1 MTKRSVET
9 DLAELSEDILHDLS
23 HKQRFALLLKAT
35 EDDREQWKER
45 LVDTIPTATY
55 RGPDP
60 AYRNRGYILFEM
72 ASRAFYELHTLALRF
87 QWLQSRRTHQE
98 LLELLTDNDDES
110 LPDPIRE
117 PETNPLLLLAEL
129 YITYH
134 AYERFAAQIVGV
146 DLETWAISHLD
157 GQQILE
163 LVETL
168 LDSYPDLLNQANT
181 EFEPV
186 PEAELE
192 VADEY
197 LPGEFPEEPL
207 DQHALHEYSLL
218 VDVFDY
224 QFETIMADP
233 GHLGL

>member
-35 EDDREQWKER
+35 EDDRDQWKER
-45 LVDTIPTATY
+45 LVATIPTATY

-87 QWLQSRRTHQE
+87 QWFQSRRIHQE
-98 LLELLTDNDDES
+98 LLTDTDDES

-117 PETNPLLLLAEL
+117 PETNPLLLIAEL

-157 GQQILE
+157 GLRIVE

-168 LDSYPDLLNQANT
+168 LDIYPDLLDQANT

-186 PEAELE
+186 SEAEFE

-197 LPGEFPEEPL
+197 LPDEFPEEPL

-218 VDVFDY
+218 VDVFED
-224 QFETIMADP
+224 QFETIMASP